1 MLNFVGSFFALIMAK
16 FPQYNDLNLT
26 QIAEDILQY
35 WESNDIF
42 SKSISSRKDCPN
54 FVFYEGPPSA
64 NGMPGIHHVMARTI
78 KDIFCRYKTQKG
90 YKVERKAGWD
100 THGLPVE
107 LGVEKELG
115 ITKDAIGK
123 SISVEQYNKECQKA
137 VMRYTD
143 VWNNLTK
150 QIGFWLNT
158 ENPYIT
164 YQTKYIE
171 SVWWIIKQIHKK
183 GLLYKSYTVQ
193 PYSPVAGSALS
204 SHELNQP
211 GTYKSVKDVSI
222 TAQFKSKESTLPESL
237 KDKVPLYFLA
247 WTTTPWTLPSNTALT
262 VNPNIRYSIVLTYN
276 QYTFKRI
283 RVVIASD
290 LIQKQF
296 GKTYYEVD
304 SLETFNQSKISKG
317 KPIPYYLTQTI
328 RGKDFVG
335 IRYHKIWK
343 ETPNPHGG
351 PENAY
356 RIIDGN
362 FVTTEEGSGIV
373 HTAPTFGADDMKVAR
388 EATPQ
393 VPPMLVADQHGN
405 LVPLVDLKGKFID
418 QIGSLSGKYVK
429 NDYYPCE
436 QRPEKSVD
444 VEIAIKLKE
453 ENRAFKVEKYTHT
466 YPHCWRTDKPVLYY
480 PLDSWFVKMSDV
492 RQRMTE
498 LNQQINWKPQATG
511 KRRFGHWLS
520 NASDWNLSR
529 SRFWGIPLPIWST
542 EDRSFAIVIGSIEQL
557 VKEIEKSVAKGF
569 MCSNPLSDFKVG
581 DFSRQNYEQ
590 IDLHKH
596 IVDDI
601 VLCSPEGKPMN
612 RESDL
617 IDVWFD
623 SGSMP
628 YAQWHYPF
636 ENKDKI
642 DARTFFPADYIAEG
656 IDQTRG
662 WFYTLHAIST
672 LISDNISFKN
682 VISNGLV
689 LDINGQKMAKRLGN
703 SVDPFKILNTYGPDA
718 TRWYLISN
726 ANPWD
731 DIKFDPE
738 GINQIRKKLF
748 HTLYNIYSFFGMYAN
763 IDGFTAEETL
773 KDLNH
778 LTELDRWILSEL
790 HTLIQKV
797 GLFYDDYEPT
807 KVARLITDFVL
818 EKLSN
823 WYVRLSRRKFWKA
836 QYTED
841 KKAAYQ
847 VLYSCL
853 INVAKLSAPIAPF
866 YMERLYLDLA
876 SISNKG
882 SESVHIDK
890 FPECRTE
897 WIDKDL
903 EEKINLAR
911 NITSLAL
918 SLRKANQIKVRQPL
932 QKLLIP
938 INDSKQRS
946 VIESIVD
953 QIKNEINVKEV
964 ELIDGDHQILQKT
977 VKPNFKNL
985 GPKHGKNL
993 SAIVRQIATLS
1004 SQKINQLE
1012 KFGWIDLSLDDNTVR
1027 LELSD
1032 VFVQFKDIEGWQI
1045 VQDNQITLSL
1055 DLRITDV
1062 LKNEGLARELVNRIQ
1077 NIRKSNGLEVTDRI
1091 RIYLEPGTIVDRV
1104 VNQNYKYITGETL
1117 ASELEF
1123 VIDLENPEQITLDD
1137 IELNIQIHKIAS

>member
-1 MLNFVGSFFALIMAK
+1 MAK
-16 FPQYNDLNLT
+16 FPQYEDLDLT
-26 QIAEDILQY
+26 RISEDILHY
-35 WESNDIF
+35 WEVNDIF
-42 SKSISSRKDCPN
+42 SKSITSRKNCPN

-123 SISVEQYNKECQKA
+123 SISVEQYNKACQKA

-150 QIGFWLNT
+150 RIGFWLDT
-158 ENPYIT
+158 DNPYIT

-171 SVWWIIKQIHKK
+171 SVWWLIKQIHKK

-193 PYSPVAGSALS
+193 PYSPMAGSALS

-211 GTYKSVKDVSI
+211 GTYKEVKDVSV
-222 TAQFKSKESTLPESL
+222 TAQFKSKESTLPPSL

-262 VNPNIRYSIVLTYN
+262 INPNISYSIALTYN

-283 RVVIASD
+283 RVAVASD

-304 SLETFNQSKISKG
+304 SLETFNQSIIAKG
-317 KPIPYYLTQTI
+317 KSIPYYQTQKV
-328 RGKDFVG
+328 RGKDLIG

-343 ETPNPHGG
+343 EAPNPHGS

-356 RIIDGN
+356 RIIGGN

-373 HTAPTFGADDMKVAR
+373 HTAPTFGTDDMKVAR
-388 EATPQ
+388 EAIPQ
-393 VPPMLVADQHGN
+393 VPPMLVADQNGN

-418 QIGSLSGKYVK
+418 QIGRLSGKYVK
-429 NDYYPCE
+429 NDYYPSE
-436 QRPEKSVD
+436 LRPEKSVD
-444 VEIAIKLKE
+444 VEIAIELKE
-453 ENRAFKVEKYTHT
+453 ENRAFKVEKHTHS

-480 PLDSWFVKMSDV
+480 PLDSWFVKMSDL

-529 SRFWGIPLPIWST
+529 SRFWGIPLPIWSA
-542 EDRSFAIVIGSIEQL
+542 EDRSSVIVIGSIEQL
-557 VKEIEKSVAKGF
+557 LREIEKSVVKGF
-569 MCSNPLSDFKVG
+569 MYSNPLSDFKVG
-581 DFSRQNYEQ
+581 DFSQQNYEQ
-590 IDLHKH
+590 IDLHKQ
-596 IVDDI
+596 IVDKI
-601 VLCSPEGKPMN
+601 VLCSPEGKLMK
-612 RESDL
+612 REPDL

-636 ENKDKI
+636 ENQDKI
-642 DARTFFPADYIAEG
+642 DDGIFFPADYIAEG
-656 IDQTRG
+656 VDQTRG
-662 WFYTLHAIST
+662 WFYTLHVIST
-672 LISDNISFKN
+672 LISDDISFKN

-689 LDINGQKMAKRLGN
+689 LDINGQKMSKRLGN
-703 SVDPFKILNTYGPDA
+703 SVDPFKTLNTYGPDA

-763 IDGFTAEETL
+763 IDGFIGEEELTN
-773 KDLNH
+773 LNH

-797 GLFYDDYEPT
+797 DLFYDDYEPT

-836 QYTED
+836 QYTDD

-847 VLYSCL
+847 VLHSCL
-853 INVAKLSAPIAPF
+853 IAVAKLSAPIAPF
-866 YMERLYLDLA
+866 YMERLYLDLV
-876 SISNKG
+876 SISDKG

-890 FPECRTE
+890 FPECRTD
-897 WIDKDL
+897 WIDKGL

-918 SLRKANQIKVRQPL
+918 SLRKANQVKVRQPL

-938 INDSKQRS
+938 VNDSKQRS
-946 VIESIVD
+946 LIESIVD

-977 VKPNFKNL
+977 VKPNFKKL
-985 GPKHGKNL
+985 GPKYGRDL
-993 SAIVRQIATLS
+993 SAIVKQIATLS
-1004 SQKINQLE
+1004 SQQITHLE
-1012 KFGWIDLSLDDNTVR
+1012 KFGWFDLSLGNNIVR
-1027 LELSD
+1027 LELND

-1045 VQDNQITLSL
+1045 AQDNNITLSL
-1055 DLRITDV
+1055 DLRITDI

-1077 NIRKSNGLEVTDRI
+1077 NLRKSNGLDVTDRI
-1091 RIYLEPGTIVDRV
+1091 KIYLEPGTVIDNV

-1117 ASELEF
+1117 ATEMEF
-1123 VIDLENPEQITLDD
+1123 IIDLENSEQITLDD
-1137 IELNIQIHKIAS
+1137 LKLNIRIHKIAS